1 MARPALELKD
11 NVRRVHY
18 VSSMSPRV
26 RRSSRFGSL
35 WRATLLAALLP
46 AAGALGTPDSADIIK
61 RLARP
66 SPATVAFVEARFS
79 PLLVTPLVVSGELD
93 YEGAESLNR
102 RVSEPY
108 QENTTIRGEAVRVER
123 AGQPPRTFS
132 LHRAAELRGLV
143 TGMTGLLAG
152 NDELIAQHFKVT
164 TKSSPDDTWRIDL
177 SPTDGKIQKRLKGI
191 TVTGAGAEP
200 HCFVIRDTQ
209 DGASV
214 MLLGAAAK
222 TLPPTTT
229 LADLLG
235 SCAAE

>member
-1 MARPALELKD
+1 
-11 NVRRVHY
+11 
-18 VSSMSPRV
+18 MSPRAQ
-26 RRSSRFGSL
+26 RSIRFNSP
-35 WRATLLAALLP
+35 WRATLLIALLP
-46 AAGALGTPDSADIIK
+46 AAGAFGAPDGADIIK

-66 SPATVAFVEARFS
+66 SHASVRFVEARFS
-79 PLLVTPLVVSGELD
+79 SLLVTPLVVSGELD

-102 RVSEPY
+102 RVTDPY
-108 QENTTIRGEAVRVER
+108 QEITTIRGEAVRVER

-132 LHRAAELRGLV
+132 LHRAPELRGLV

-152 NDELIAQHFKVT
+152 NDELIARHFEVT
-164 TKSSPDDTWRIDL
+164 TKGTPDDAWRIDL
-177 SPTDGKIQKRLKGI
+177 TPTDGKIQKRLRGI

-209 DGASV
+209 GGASV

-222 TLPPTTT
+222 TVPPTAT

-235 SCAAE
+235 SCTAE

>member
-1 MARPALELKD
+1 M
-11 NVRRVHY
+11 RRVHY
-18 VSSMSPRV
+18 VNSMSPRA
-26 RRSSRFGSL
+26 RRSIRFDWLSC
-35 WRATLLAALLP
+35 ATLLAALFP
-46 AAGALGTPDSADIIK
+46 AAGALGAPDGADIIK

-66 SPATVAFVEARFS
+66 SPSSVAFVEARFS
-79 PLLVTPLVVSGELD
+79 SLLVTPLMVSGTLD
-93 YEGAESLNR
+93 YEGPESLNR
-102 RVSEPY
+102 HVTDPY
-108 QENTTIRGEAVRVER
+108 LETTTIRGEAVRVER

-132 LHRAAELRGLV
+132 LHRAPELRGLV

-152 NDELIAQHFKVT
+152 DGDLIAQHFQVA
-164 TKSSPDDTWRIDL
+164 TKGSPDDAWRIEL
-177 SPTDGKIQKRLKGI
+177 APTDGKIQKRLRGI
-191 TVTGAGAEP
+191 TVTGTGIEP

-209 DGASV
+209 GGASV

>member
-1 MARPALELKD
+1 
-11 NVRRVHY
+11 
-18 VSSMSPRV
+18 MSPRA
-26 RRSSRFGSL
+26 RRSSRFNSP
-35 WRATLLAALLP
+35 WRATLLVALLP
-46 AAGALGTPDSADIIK
+46 AAGAFGAPDGADIIK

-66 SPATVAFVEARFS
+66 SPSSVAFVEARFS
-79 PLLVTPLVVSGELD
+79 SLLVTPLVVSGELD

-102 RVSEPY
+102 RVTEPY
-108 QENTTIRGEAVRVER
+108 QEVTTIRGEAVRVER

-152 NDELIAQHFKVT
+152 NGDLIAQHFQVT
-164 TKSSPDDTWRIDL
+164 TKSAPDDAWRIDL
-177 SPTDGKIQKRLKGI
+177 TPTDGKIQKRLRGI

-209 DGASV
+209 SGASV

-222 TLPPTTT
+222 ALPPTTT

>member
-1 MARPALELKD
+1 LEPKN

-18 VSSMSPRV
+18 FSSMTPRA
-26 RRSSRFGSL
+26 RRGSRFDSL
-35 WRATLLAALLP
+35 WRATLVAALLP
-46 AAGALGTPDSADIIK
+46 SAAAFGAPDGADIIK

-66 SPATVAFVEARFS
+66 SPSSVAFVEARFS
-79 PLLVTPLVVSGELD
+79 SLLVTPLVVSGTLD
-93 YEGAESLNR
+93 YEGAESLYR
-102 RVSEPY
+102 RVTEPY
-108 QENTTIRGEAVRVER
+108 LEITTIRSEAVRVER

-132 LHRAAELRGLV
+132 LHRAPELRGLV

-152 NDELIAQHFKVT
+152 NGDLIAQHFQVT
-164 TKSSPDDTWRIDL
+164 TKSSPDDAWRIDL
-177 SPTDGKIQKRLKGI
+177 APTDGKIQKRLRGI

-209 DGASV
+209 GGASV
-214 MLLGAAAK
+214 MLLGPAAK
-222 TLPPTTT
+222 ALPPTTT

>member
-1 MARPALELKD
+1 M
-11 NVRRVHY
+11 
-18 VSSMSPRV
+18 
-26 RRSSRFGSL
+26 
-35 WRATLLAALLP
+35 
-46 AAGALGTPDSADIIK
+46 
-61 RLARP
+61 
-66 SPATVAFVEARFS
+66 
-79 PLLVTPLVVSGELD
+79 TPLVVSGELD

-102 RVSEPY
+102 RVTDPY
-108 QENTTIRGEAVRVER
+108 EEITTIRGEAVRVER

-152 NDELIAQHFKVT
+152 NDKLIAQHFRGDDEG
-164 TKSSPDDTWRIDL
+164 SPDDAWRIDL
-177 SPTDGKIQKRLKGI
+177 KPTDGRIQKRLRGI

-209 DGASV
+209 GGASV

-222 TLPPTTT
+222 ALPPTTT

>member
-1 MARPALELKD
+1 
-11 NVRRVHY
+11 
-18 VSSMSPRV
+18 MSPRA
-26 RRSSRFGSL
+26 RRSIRFNSL

-46 AAGALGTPDSADIIK
+46 AAGAFGAPDGADIIK

-66 SPATVAFVEARFS
+66 SPASVAFVEARFS
-79 PLLVTPLVVSGELD
+79 SLLVTPLVVSGELD

-102 RVSEPY
+102 RVTEPY
-108 QENTTIRGEAVRVER
+108 QETTTIRGEAVRVER

-132 LHRAAELRGLV
+132 LHRAPELRGLRHGHDGAPGRQRRADR
-143 TGMTGLLAG
+143 TALRGDHEGHAR
-152 NDELIAQHFKVT
+152 T
-164 TKSSPDDTWRIDL
+164 TRGASISK
-177 SPTDGKIQKRLKGI
+177 PTDGKIQKRLRGI
-191 TVTGAGAEP
+191 TVTGAGTEP

-209 DGASV
+209 GGASV

-222 TLPPTTT
+222 PLPPTTT

>member
-1 MARPALELKD
+1 
-11 NVRRVHY
+11 
-18 VSSMSPRV
+18 MSPRA
-26 RRSSRFGSL
+26 RGSRFDSL
-35 WRATLLAALLP
+35 WPATLLAALLP
-46 AAGALGTPDSADIIK
+46 AAAVFGAPDGADIIK

-66 SPATVAFVEARFS
+66 SPASVAFVEARFS
-79 PLLVTPLVVSGELD
+79 SLLVTPLVVSGQLD
-93 YEGAESLNR
+93 YEGADSLNR
-102 RVSEPY
+102 RVTEPY
-108 QENTTIRGEAVRVER
+108 LETTTIRGEAVRVER

-152 NDELIAQHFKVT
+152 NGDLIAQHFQVT
-164 TKSSPDDTWRIDL
+164 TTGTPDDAWRIDL
-177 SPTDGKIQKRLKGI
+177 APTDGKIQKRLRGI

-209 DGASV
+209 GGASV

-222 TLPPTTT
+222 ALPPTTT

>member
-1 MARPALELKD
+1 M
-11 NVRRVHY
+11 N
-18 VSSMSPRV
+18 PRT
-26 RRSSRFGSL
+26 RRSSRFGS
-35 WRATLLAALLP
+35 RCCATLLAALLP
-46 AAGALGTPDSADIIK
+46 AAGSFGAPEGGDIIK

-66 SPATVAFVEARFS
+66 YPASVTFVEARFS
-79 PLLVTPLVVSGELD
+79 SLLVTPLVVSGELD

-102 RVSEPY
+102 RVTEPY
-108 QENTTIRGEAVRVER
+108 QETTTIRSEAVRVER

-132 LHRAAELRGLV
+132 LHRAPELRGLV
-143 TGMTGLLAG
+143 TGMTGLLSG
-152 NDELIAQHFKVT
+152 NGELIAQHFQVT
-164 TKSSPDDTWRIDL
+164 TTSSPDDAWRIDL
-177 SPTDGKIQKRLKGI
+177 VPTDGKIQKRLRGI
-191 TVTGAGAEP
+191 TVTGDGTEP

-209 DGASV
+209 GGASV